1 MDQPRYPLHELQA
14 FSKNVFL
21 KLGCNEANA
30 TTGAEVLA
38 ESDKRGIDSHGIA
51 RLHNY
56 VHWLTGKFAPA
67 NPEVAIIRQ
76 SGSTALVD
84 GGGGL
89 GIMVAPIANKI
100 CIEKTLA
107 SGTAWVN
114 VRNSNHFG
122 IAGYYTNLAAEKNL
136 VGWAMSN
143 ATAQVAPARSKQPM
157 LGTNPFSV
165 AIPNPGKFP
174 LMIDMATS
182 AVAYGKIEIAK
193 RENAKMP
200 IGWALNHLGEH
211 TTNPFEIGGKQKYSM
226 LPVGSVKEHGVH
238 KGYCLSA
245 MADLL
250 SGVLG
255 DAAFGPFGPHFM
267 VPEISPSPL
276 FGPGLGHMFGAF
288 QVEAF
293 SDIESYQARIKEWIS
308 AFKRAEPIDENEP
321 VLVPG
326 EPEQFAMADRL
337 LNGVPLNP
345 EVVRSLR
352 TISKDLGVAF
362 D

>member
-1 MDQPRYPLHELQA
+1 MDRQLFPLHELQS
-14 FSKNVFL
+14 FSENVFL
-21 KLGCNEANA
+21 ALGCNEENA
-30 TTGAEVLA
+30 STGAEVLA

-56 VHWLTGKFAPA
+56 VHWLFNRYAPP
-67 NPEVAIIRQ
+67 NPDVVVVRQ
-76 SGSTALVD
+76 TGSTALVD

-89 GIMVAPIANKI
+89 GIMVAPIANRI
-100 CIEKTLA
+100 CIEKTVA
-107 SGTAWVN
+107 NGTAWVN

-122 IAGYYTNLAAEKNL
+122 IAGYYTKLAAEQNL

-174 LMIDMATS
+174 IMIDMATS

-193 RENAKMP
+193 REKAAMP
-200 IGWALNHLGEH
+200 LGWALNSRGEH
-211 TTNPFEIGGKQKYSM
+211 TTDPFEIGGKQKYSM
-226 LPVGSVKEHGVH
+226 LPIGSVKEHGVH

-245 MADLL
+245 MADIL

-267 VPEISPSPL
+267 LPETSPSPL
-276 FGPGLGHMFGAF
+276 FGPGLGQLFGAF
-288 QVEAF
+288 QIEAF
-293 SDIESYQARIKEWIS
+293 SDLESYQERIAAWI
-308 AFKRAEPIDENEP
+308 ATFKNAEPFDESEP
-321 VLVPG
+321 VLIPG
-326 EPEQFAMADRL
+326 EPEQIAIADREK
-337 LNGVPLNP
+337 NGVPLNR
-345 EVVRSLR
+345 EVVESLR
-352 TISKDLGVAF
+352 KISRDVGVAF